1 MKVKQKRLILGCAVF
16 LFAIVSIF
24 ALSFADGGMT
34 VYAATTPKY
43 QLKYDYY
50 QYYHRN
56 SGLNLLKKENNIYSS
71 VLNYRG
77 EETTEVNLYIYGDS
91 FTETIRSNY
100 VSLTEGI
107 LQLDADFPNCNM
119 TVTDSTGMAIA
130 EGNKQVTLS
139 DLTEGRYN
147 ISVDIKGEQWNLD
160 ENTVAWYS
168 VVLTAT
174 FYVDITPPTITGAS
188 LSETGL
194 YTKARSTVTASDNA
208 ALENIYMKEPNSDGY
223 SAVGTSVTLPEKS
236 ADGLYSFYAKDM
248 AGNVSATYYIYYDII
263 PPTGE
268 IKNVNGEVIDTV
280 YTNQAFCYV
289 ATDSGSGIRLLQVQ
303 NPFQSLWTNYVS
315 GTLIKST
322 ATNGKYNF
330 RSVDKCGTISETK
343 SIYLDTTNPTGTL
356 YGGENIV
363 SNGSTTT
370 ESYVKFIPSDTLSG
384 VKACFVKEPNS
395 TSYSSYISGSQ
406 FSELGTYFFYC
417 VDNANN
423 ISEIYTV
430 TLAGSHTHSYSS
442 QIISPT
448 CTSGGYTLHTCS
460 CGSSYTDNVVA
471 AFGHNYSEWQTTS
484 DASCTSSGTR
494 SSVCSRCGQ
503 TKTETLVVLGHDFSI
518 LVSSTGNSCLAAGT
532 SVYKCSRCTVTQ
544 TISGTALG
552 HDYKAEIHSATC
564 TAGGYITHICSRCG
578 DAFTDSYT
586 TPLEHRYTT
595 ETVKASCTEGG
606 YILHKCTRCDDEY
619 KMDVVSALGH
629 NFVEMVVKATCTDS
643 GGVYHACTTCEFEYM
658 TDEKLPSGHSY
669 SSKVALSATCTQ
681 NGERQFTCDK
691 CGDFYT
697 TAIPATEHNYQITDV
712 QSENGFTR
720 RTYTC
725 SSCGHSYTQDMGDQ
739 YEKVTNYVEYLFD
752 QYSPYMMWLFLATAG
767 IWSIAIGVAII
778 IARKNEDKEKAK
790 KMLVN
795 YVIGL
800 VVIFAILV
808 ACPYLV
814 RGIAILV
821 T

>member
-1 MKVKQKRLILGCAVF
+1 MKVKNKSVLLLCAIF
-16 LFAIVSIF
+16 LFAIVGIL
-24 ALSFADGGMT
+24 ALSFAGGGTT
-34 VYAATTPKY
+34 VYAATMPKY

-56 SGLNLLKKENNIYSS
+56 TGFNLWKKGLGVYTS
-71 VLNYRG
+71 VLNSRSD
-77 EETTEVNLYIYGDS
+77 ESTEVNLNIYSDS
-91 FTETIRSNY
+91 FTEKINGNY
-100 VSLTEGI
+100 VALTGGT
-107 LQLDADFPNCNM
+107 LQLNADFPNCKM
-119 TVTDSTGMAIA
+119 TVTDSTGTVIA
-130 EGNKQVTLS
+130 VGDKQVALS
-139 DLTEGRYN
+139 DLTEGKYN
-147 ISVDIKGEQWNLD
+147 ISADITGEQWDLD

-168 VVLTAT
+168 VALTAT
-174 FYVDITPPTITGAS
+174 FYVDITPPTIDGAS

-194 YTKARSTVTASDNA
+194 YTKSRSTVTASDNTA
-208 ALENIYMKEPNSDGY
+208 IENIYMKEPGNEGY
-223 SAVGTSVTLPEKS
+223 LAVGSSVTLPEKS
-236 ADGLYSFYAKDM
+236 VDGLYSFYAKDM
-248 AGNVSATYYIYYDII
+248 AGNVSATYYINYDVIS
-263 PPTGE
+263 PRGE
-268 IKNVNGEVIDTV
+268 IKNANGEVIDTV

-303 NPFQSLWTNYVS
+303 TPSQSLWTNYVS
-315 GTLIKST
+315 GTLIRST

-330 RSVDKCGTISETK
+330 RSVDKCGSISETK

-356 YGGENIV
+356 YGGKNIV

-384 VKACFVKEPNS
+384 VKACFVKEPNT

-406 FSELGTYFFYC
+406 FSELGTYSFYC

-423 ISEIYTV
+423 ISGIYTV
-430 TLAGSHTHSYSS
+430 TLAESHTHSYSS

-471 AFGHNYSEWQTTS
+471 ALGHNYSAWQTIS
-484 DASCTSSGTR
+484 GASCTSSGTR

-503 TKTETLVVLGHDFSI
+503 TKTEIVAVLGHDFSI

-532 SVYKCSRCTVTQ
+532 SIYKCSRCTVTQ
-544 TISGTALG
+544 IISGTALG
-552 HDYKAEIHSATC
+552 HDYGAEIHNATC

-578 DAFTDSYT
+578 DAYTDSYT
-586 TPLEHRYTT
+586 TVLGHHYRT

-606 YILHKCTRCDDEY
+606 YVLHKCTRCDEEY
-619 KMDVVSALGH
+619 KTDVVSALGH
-629 NFVEMVVKATCTDS
+629 SYVETVVEATCTDS
-643 GGVYHACTTCEFEYM
+643 GGVYHTCTTCGFEYM

-681 NGERQFTCDK
+681 NGERHFTCDK

-697 TAIPATEHNYQITDV
+697 TAIPATGHNYQITDV
-712 QSENGFTR
+712 QSEDGITR

-739 YEKVTNYVEYLFD
+739 YEKVTSYVEYLFD
-752 QYSPYMMWLFLATAG
+752 QYSPYMIWVFLATAG
-767 IWSIAIGVAII
+767 VWSIAIGVAII